1 MVTRDHPELLVL
13 QEQPEV
19 VVVKVCRE
27 LVVTPDHPERPVLQE
42 RLVEAE
48 DKAHKVFP
56 E

>member
-1 MVTRDHPELLVL
+1 MTRDHPELLVL

-27 LVVTPDHPERPVLQE
+27 LVVTRDHPAQQVPAELP
-42 RLVEAE
+42 VEAVV
-48 DKAHKVFP
+48 KVHKDYP